1 MTLIVFQADFVNS
14 VEVVTLMFEQEGRE
28 NEKERVRGR
37 ERGREILME
46 RNKSRQT

>member
-28 NEKERVRGR
+28 NERECVRGR
-37 ERGREILME
+37 ERERERDFNGE
-46 RNKSRQT
+46 K